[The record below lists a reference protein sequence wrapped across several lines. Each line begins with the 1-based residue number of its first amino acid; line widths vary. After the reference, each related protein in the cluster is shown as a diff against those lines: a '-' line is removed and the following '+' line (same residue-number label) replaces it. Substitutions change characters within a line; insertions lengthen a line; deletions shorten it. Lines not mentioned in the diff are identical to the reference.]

1 MADTYATLETS
12 KGPIRVRLFPDTAP
26 KTVENFIGLATG
38 DKPWRNPTTGT
49 QEQGSLYEG
58 TIFHRVIPN
67 FMIQGGDPT
76 GTGRGQPGFTFPDEL
91 GSGRKFDKKGLLAMA
106 NRGADTNG
114 SQFFITTSTPGHL
127 NGKHTIFGEVVSGY
141 PVVEAISAV
150 KTMMGNR
157 PADPVTLVSVT
168 VSDKPPRS

>member
-1 MADTYATLETS
+1 MSTATFKTSEGTIVCKLFNAEAPET
-12 KGPIRVRLFPDTAP
+12 VA
-26 KTVENFIGLATG
+26 NFIGLAEGTKEWSSRSKKG
-38 DKPWRNPTTGT
+38 DK
-49 QEQGSLYEG
+49 LYDG

-76 GTGRGQPGFTFPDEL
+76 GTGRGQPGFTFPDEFQ
-91 GSGRKFDKKGLLAMA
+91 SGRKFDKKGLLAMA

-114 SQFFITTSTPGHL
+114 SQFFITTSTPHHL
-127 NGKHTIFGEVVSGY
+127 DGKHTIFGEVISGY

-168 VSDKPPRS
+168 VSDKAPRS